1 MSLVERRDT
10 KEGHDEERVEMHK
23 GMDLDG
29 RTRTRG
35 ESCSSAL
42 LLAYVDKEVV
52 YLYNIICALF
62 T

>member
-10 KEGHDEERVEMHK
+10 KEGHDKERVEMHE
-23 GMDLDG
+23 GMDVDG

-42 LLAYVDKEVV
+42 LLAYVD
-52 YLYNIICALF
+52 
-62 T
+62 

>member
-10 KEGHDEERVEMHK
+10 KEGHDEEGVETHE
-23 GMDLDG
+23 GVDVDG
-29 RTRTRG
+29 RMRTRG

-52 YLYNIICALF
+52 YLYKIICPLF